1 MTTNGGGGNET
12 TAHGI
17 VLTEDDAV
25 ELTRLI
31 QTRSAF
37 YRHDLE
43 HIEALAHELDRADVV
58 TAATL
63 TPDIVTMR
71 SRVRVRDLETG
82 KIGVY
87 TIVTPMDADVAARRI
102 SVLAP
107 MGTAL
112 LGYRAG
118 DTVEWRM
125 PGGRRRLLVEEI
137 LYQPEAAGDEPK
149 ERSWRDSE
157 GMCSGAGRRP
167 W

>member
-1 MTTNGGGGNET
+1 MTTNTGGGYD
-12 TAHGI
+12 TAARGI
-17 VLTEDDAV
+17 VLTEHDAV

-31 QTRSAF
+31 HTRSAF

-43 HIEALAHELDRADVV
+43 HIEALARELDRADVV
-58 TAATL
+58 TGATL
-63 TPDIVTMR
+63 TADVVTMR

-82 KIGVY
+82 RKSIY
-87 TIVTPMDADVAARRI
+87 TIVPPADANVAARRV

-112 LGYRAG
+112 LGYRVG
-118 DTVEWRM
+118 DAVEWSM

-137 LYQPEAAGDEPK
+137 LYQPEAAGDEPR
-149 ERSWRDSE
+149 ERSWREAE
-157 GMCSGAGRRP
+157 GMCSVAGRRP

>member
-1 MTTNGGGGNET
+1 MSAN
-12 TAHGI
+12 GI
-17 VLTEDDAV
+17 VLTEHDVA
-25 ELTRLI
+25 ELNRLI
-31 QTRSAF
+31 QSRAAF

-43 HIEALAHELDRADVV
+43 HIEALARELERADVV
-58 TAATL
+58 PAATL
-63 TPDIVTMR
+63 APDIVTMR

-82 KIGVY
+82 RGGIY
-87 TIVTPMDADVAARRI
+87 TIVPPMDADVAARRV

-112 LGYRAG
+112 LGYRVG

-137 LYQPEAAGDEPK
+137 LYQPEAAGDEPR
-149 ERSWRDSE
+149 ERSWRQVDR
-157 GMCSGAGRRP
+157 MCSVAGRRA

>member
-1 MTTNGGGGNET
+1 MTTNTGGEYD
-12 TAHGI
+12 TAARGI
-17 VLTEDDAV
+17 VLTEHDAV

-63 TPDIVTMR
+63 APDIVTMR
-71 SRVRVRDLETG
+71 SRVQVRDLETG
-82 KIGVY
+82 KLGAY
-87 TIVTPMDADVAARRI
+87 TIVTPMDADIAARRI

-112 LGYRAG
+112 LGYRVG

-125 PGGRRRLLVEEI
+125 PRGRRRLLVEEI
-137 LYQPEAAGDEPK
+137 LYQPEAAGDEPN
-149 ERSWRDSE
+149 ERSWRDSDA
-157 GMCSGAGRRP
+157 MCSVAEQRP